1 MATIFTIT
9 ADSTPVLDSWGWADF
24 WSVYDW
30 MRWHSLNVVKYGRT
44 KANEKFLTYW
54 NAQSVDAN
62 PWNWGKYNPDFRA
75 YLKKY
80 DLLPSVT
87 NVVADVVTGTSEV
100 VSGATEAVKDITE
113 GAGSTIKTA
122 SKLLPIIFV
131 VVLVIALVAL
141 NKKLA

>member
-1 MATIFTIT
+1 MSFTIT
-9 ADSTPVLDSWGWADF
+9 ADTEPVLDGWGWAEY

-30 MRWHSLNVVKYGRT
+30 IKYHQLNVTKYGKA

-54 NAQSVDAN
+54 NAQSTDAN

-87 NVVADVVTGTSEV
+87 NVIADVVSGAGEV
-100 VSGATEAVKDITE
+100 VSGGVEAVKDITE

-122 SKLLPIIFV
+122 SMLLPIIFV
-131 VVLVIALVAL
+131 VVLVIALISL